1 MKFFDKKSQM
11 LYKNEFGGR
20 IMVRI
25 TLPRADSQCE
35 LNTLYDAVTEKYLI
49 AAKEFINKTEDA
61 AVCFFDV
68 CYEREDIRKYIKIK
82 RVSMLK
88 LGGKT
93 VKATVLKDYFQKE
106 SLKLKK

>member
-1 MKFFDKKSQM
+1 MKIYDKKSQM

-25 TLPRADSQCE
+25 TLPRADSECE
-35 LNTLYDAVTEKYLI
+35 LNSLYDAVMEKYLI
-49 AAKEFINKTEDA
+49 AAKEFINKTEEA

-68 CYEREDIRKYIKIK
+68 SYEREDSEKYIKIK
-82 RVSMLK
+82 RVSVLK

-93 VKATVLKDYFQKE
+93 VKAAVLKDCFQKE
-106 SLKLKK
+106 NLKLKK